1 MHRNQSVSAH
11 SFAMVPRA
19 DIPRSRFN
27 VQTSHKTTFDAG
39 KLIPIY
45 VDEVL
50 PGDTFSLSCT
60 AFGRMA
66 TPIFPIMD
74 NLHMDTFFFFVPYR
88 LVWDNWK
95 RFMGEQRNPGDSTSF
110 LVPRFKLLLLVGLLV
125 LLVTILV
132 CLLSGRFLPVRV
144 LRIRRC
150 RFVHII

>member
-1 MHRNQSVSAH
+1 MISFGGPSGKVRGQPGPSQFKFSEASLSSIQRSV
-11 SFAMVPRA
+11 FN
-19 DIPRSRFN
+19 RSH
-27 VQTSHKTTFDAG
+27 SHKTTFNEG
-39 KLIPIY
+39 LLIPVL

-88 LVWDNWK
+88 LVWDNWR

-110 LVPRFKLLLLVGLLV
+110 LE
-125 LLVTILV
+125 I
-132 CLLSGRFLPVRV
+132 GRASCRERV
-144 LRIRRC
+144 
-150 RFVHII
+150 